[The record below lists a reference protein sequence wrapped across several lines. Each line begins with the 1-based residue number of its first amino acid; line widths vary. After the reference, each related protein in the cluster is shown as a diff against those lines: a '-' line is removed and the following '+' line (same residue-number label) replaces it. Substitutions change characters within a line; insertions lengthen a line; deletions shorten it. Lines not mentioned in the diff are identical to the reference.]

1 MVRGMVLEP
10 GSVAAGDEVSIEAV
24 SVPLTDVLDLHS
36 FRPNE
41 TQQVVTAYLD
51 EARRAGLCE
60 VRIIHGRGRGVQRA
74 AIRRV
79 LAETAGVADFSD
91 APPGRGGWG
100 ATVVR
105 LRPVEGVSTE

>member
-1 MVRGMVLEP
+1 VLEP
-10 GSVAAGDEVSIEAV
+10 GPVAAGDEVSIDAV

-36 FRPNE
+36 FRPDE

-51 EARRAGLCE
+51 EARRAGFGE

-79 LAETAGVADFSD
+79 LAQTAGVADFSD
-91 APPGRGGWG
+91 APPARGGWG

-105 LRPVEGVSTE
+105 LHPAEDVTRE